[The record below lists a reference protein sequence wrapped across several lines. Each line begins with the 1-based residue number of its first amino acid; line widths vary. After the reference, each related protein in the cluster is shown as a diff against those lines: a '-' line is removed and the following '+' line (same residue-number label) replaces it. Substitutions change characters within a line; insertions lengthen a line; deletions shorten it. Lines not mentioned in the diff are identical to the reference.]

1 VATKDDVRSFIG
13 ALYERNSAK
22 STLGS
27 ALFALRA
34 FYRFLE
40 LGDQV
45 FSSVPHEVLAHKCVK
60 RLPFAL
66 SEEEIERV
74 LTAAGTPRN
83 LAIIELAYA
92 SGLRVSELANLRLE
106 DVNLRARSL
115 TVREG
120 KGGNDRVGLFGRPAA
135 RALRAYLG
143 DRTTG
148 FVFQAEPRRR
158 QQGGVWR
165 DKYSTWF
172 GQWREANRGGK
183 RVMRT
188 VRLGDYE
195 LPTKERAREAL
206 DDFLPNK
213 LPPSKKVSPERRLT
227 PRSIRR
233 MIVKVAKRAEIKK
246 RVGPHTF
253 RHTFATHLLNHG
265 MDVRHIQALLGHRS
279 LNWTQRYMH
288 IATASLKKTHT
299 KFLKRG

>member
-1 VATKDDVRSFIG
+1 
-13 ALYERNSAK
+13 
-22 STLGS
+22 
-27 ALFALRA
+27 
-34 FYRFLE
+34 
-40 LGDQV
+40 
-45 FSSVPHEVLAHKCVK
+45 
-60 RLPFAL
+60 
-66 SEEEIERV
+66 
-74 LTAAGTPRN
+74 
-83 LAIIELAYA
+83 
-92 SGLRVSELANLRLE
+92 
-106 DVNLRARSL
+106 
-115 TVREG
+115 
-120 KGGNDRVGLFGRPAA
+120 VGLFGRPAA

-148 FVFQAEPRRR
+148 FVFQAEPKRRPH
-158 QQGGVWR
+158 GGVFMDR
-165 DKYSTWF
+165 KYHIWF
-172 GQWREANRGGK
+172 GQWRETDKNGK

-195 LPTKERAREAL
+195 IPTKERARQAL

-253 RHTFATHLLNHG
+253 RHTFATVLLNHG
-265 MDVRHIQALLGHRS
+265 ADVRYIQALLGHRS

-288 IATASLKKTHT
+288 VATASLKKTHT